1 MTADELLAWIA
12 TYDHWVY
19 ALLLAYAL
27 AKTGPLPMVAGFVSA
42 SGALQAPVVFAVV
55 LAGTVAGSQLRFFVG
70 RGGAPWLFERFTGLA
85 PWLALGAAGVERYRL
100 LLLPLYRFSKGT
112 YSLVG
117 LGAGASRLPWRRFVM
132 LDGAGAVLWAGTS
145 VSLGFAIG
153 QLGHA
158 VDPRWAAYAGLGL
171 LALGM
176 VTGAAFGARLK
187 RRLLPMANE
196 ALRAARAWRAQ
207 AAMAG

>member
-85 PWLALGAAGVERYRL
+85 PWLALGAVGVERYRL

-176 VTGAAFGARLK
+176 VTVAAFGARLK

-196 ALRAARAWRAQ
+196 ALRAARARRAQ
-207 AAMAG
+207 AAMAS

>member
-85 PWLALGAAGVERYRL
+85 PWLALGAVGVERYRL

-176 VTGAAFGARLK
+176 VTVAAFGARLK

-196 ALRAARAWRAQ
+196 ALRAARARRAQ